1 MSGNVEHRNKKKAN
15 PKEAFPIAHPKT
27 EIRKDGGWSWI
38 VCISAALVQFVVLG
52 IHNSFGILYIV
63 FLKEYGW
70 GKALTGTEISFRSYN
85 VVSIW
90 LVLVQY
96 NHVCYDTK
104 KRNKLICW
112 CIFTCVWYFPLSLRK

>member
-1 MSGNVEHRNKKKAN
+1 MSGNVEHRNNKIAN
-15 PKEAFPIAHPKT
+15 SKEAVPIAHPKT

-90 LVLVQY
+90 LVLLQI
-96 NHVCYDTK
+96 CDLS
-104 KRNKLICW
+104 RKLR
-112 CIFTCVWYFPLSLRK
+112 SL

>member
-1 MSGNVEHRNKKKAN
+1 MSGIVDHKNENKEN
-15 PKEAFPIAHPKT
+15 SKEAVPIVHRKT
-27 EIRKDGGWSWI
+27 EICKDSGWSWI

-90 LVLVQY
+90 LVLLQI
-96 NHVCYDTK
+96 CDLS
-104 KRNKLICW
+104 RKLR
-112 CIFTCVWYFPLSLRK
+112 SL